1 MKVSVHPSLVQYQ
14 PCFYISWRVME
25 DMVVAVEIQELVKE
39 AHLTE
44 QSSQTLM
51 LTSECLQA
59 THFGR

>member
-1 MKVSVHPSLVQYQ
+1 
-14 PCFYISWRVME
+14 ME
-25 DMVVAVEIQELVKE
+25 DMVVAVDIQELVKE
-39 AHLTE
+39 DHLTE